1 MPAYALR
8 ALPAANTF
16 RQSVLEFENKSKIVK
31 AAYLLEGT
39 AQQPL

>member
-1 MPAYALR
+1 MRYEHCLQ
-8 ALPAANTF
+8 LIHL
-16 RQSVLEFENKSKIVK
+16 RQSVIEFENKSKIVK